1 MENLVT
7 YNQNFFIWFAIYV
20 LNCQTLYTIL
30 TLDAHLII
38 SPAID
43 YKANIVEVLV
53 ISLFQNYMERI

>member
-1 MENLVT
+1 MENLIT

-20 LNCQTLYTIL
+20 LNCKTLYTIL
-30 TLDAHLII
+30 TIDAHLPI

-53 ISLFQNYMERI
+53 I